1 MSAKNGKC
9 HQLLDNGTYHFPR
22 DKPRFTVFTFT
33 TANKVSGTGSMLV
46 ILFSDFCYIHHI

>member
-22 DKPRFTVFTFT
+22 GKPRFTVFTVT
-33 TANKVSGTGSMLV
+33 TGNKVSDTDSMLV
-46 ILFSDFCYIHHI
+46 IFLF